1 MGEKPVDFAKI
12 DEGHPDY
19 KPGEEPLHFFYNR
32 EERIARAPHIVQE
45 YYAGRGPRP
54 VKGLFRVLV
63 STRGNRFMLSS
74 IVVFAAFLWIFSFFS
89 GKNAS
94 RIAGADASLSAFSY
108 EETVYATFS
117 MKGAEAEAS
126 EADSAAFLQIPVSAV
141 FTAVESSGA
150 ECAREESTGIYT
162 GKDLFLRT
170 KFTDYDI
177 IKVCCEVTAA
187 SETKRF
193 EAAVAR

>member
-1 MGEKPVDFAKI
+1 MDFDKI
-12 DEGHPDY
+12 DEGQPDY
-19 KPGEEPLHFFYNR
+19 APGEEPFHFFYNR

-117 MKGAEAEAS
+117 LKGTEKKSSEEDAS
-126 EADSAAFLQIPVSAV
+126 SVLQVPVSAV
-141 FTAVESSGA
+141 FSAIESSGA
-150 ECAREESTGIYT
+150 ECAREELSGVYT
-162 GKDLFLRT
+162 GEDLFIRT

-187 SETKRF
+187 AETKQF
-193 EAAVAR
+193 EAVVAR

>member
-1 MGEKPVDFAKI
+1 MDFDKI

-19 KPGEEPLHFFYNR
+19 APGEEPLHFFYNR
-32 EERIARAPHIVQE
+32 ENRIARAPHIVQE

-89 GKNAS
+89 GRNAFQ
-94 RIAGADASLSAFSY
+94 IAGAKASLSAFSY

-117 MKGAEAEAS
+117 MKGADAESA
-126 EADSAAFLQIPVSAV
+126 EKDSASFLQIPVSAV
-141 FTAVESSGA
+141 FTAIESSGS
-150 ECAREESTGIYT
+150 ECAREERSGVYT
-162 GKDLFLRT
+162 GEELFIRT

-187 SETKRF
+187 SETKQF
-193 EAAVAR
+193 ESVVAR